1 MEGEIKMKNRKMFVR
16 ILACFVIVAFAI
28 SAFGCATTKRVN
40 QLEEQIKMTSQKA
53 DDAMAAARDAKS
65 TAEGCC
71 SKADE
76 AAKAA
81 QDAADRAEA
90 SAAKAEA
97 IFKKNLNK

>member
-1 MEGEIKMKNRKMFVR
+1 MKNRKMFIR
-16 ILACFVIVAFAI
+16 ILACFVIVAFAV

-40 QLEEQIKMTSQKA
+40 QLEQQLNQKV
-53 DDAMAAARDAKS
+53 DDAMAAAKDAKS

>member
-1 MEGEIKMKNRKMFVR
+1 MFIR

-40 QLEEQIKMTSQKA
+40 QLEEQIKMVDQKA
-53 DDAMAAARDAKS
+53 GDAMAAAKDAKS

-71 SKADE
+71 NKADD